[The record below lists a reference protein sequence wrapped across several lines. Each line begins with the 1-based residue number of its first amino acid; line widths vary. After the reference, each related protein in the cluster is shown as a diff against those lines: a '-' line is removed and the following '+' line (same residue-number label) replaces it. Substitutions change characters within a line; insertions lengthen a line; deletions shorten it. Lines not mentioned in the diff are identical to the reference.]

1 MTRYTKW
8 LRHLAVLLFVLL
20 VNAVI
25 VAALVQGF
33 LGAE

>member
-1 MTRYTKW
+1 MARYAKW
-8 LRHLAVLLFVLL
+8 LRNFAVLLFVLL

-33 LGAE
+33 RGE